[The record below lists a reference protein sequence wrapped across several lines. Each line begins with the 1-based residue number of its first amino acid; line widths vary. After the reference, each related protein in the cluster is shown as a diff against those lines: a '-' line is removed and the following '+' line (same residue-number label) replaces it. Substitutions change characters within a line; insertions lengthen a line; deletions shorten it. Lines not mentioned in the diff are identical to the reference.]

1 MANTTTTRGFKTKAS
16 IARTLA
22 TGAVRDYAAK
32 ALADYGD
39 DESPIAL
46 LGAAQQ
52 TINASELIHIG
63 HAILA
68 RHDSLCDA
76 GYRIGEPHADPA
88 IQMMADALAKVA

>member
-1 MANTTTTRGFKTKAS
+1 MTRSFKTAGTTPMHIAAS
-16 IARTLA
+16 
-22 TGAVRDYAAK
+22 AVRDYAAK

-88 IQMMADALAKVA
+88 IQMMADALATVG